1 MSRASRRAM
10 MAAASSGGGGGV
22 TCDASLTGDNPEL
35 DILGG
40 AFAWT
45 PFENISSNVAS
56 TDANEGRGVRLP
68 EFVASE
74 FSGPREIEFSITAS
88 AGSFFML
95 VEEDGGNEFG
105 YFQTDGIDGDLLTLK
120 VVPGDDIYFAVNGS
134 FQSAGVYSL
143 GNTFYP
149 LFINSGVIS
158 GDPAGPMEVQ
168 AFASAEGQTHTTTND
183 WCGNAI

>member
-1 MSRASRRAM
+1 M

-22 TCDASLTGDNPEL
+22 TCSASLTGDNPDL
-35 DILGG
+35 SVIGG
-40 AFAWT
+40 SSAWT

-56 TDANEGRGVRLP
+56 TELSETRDVRIP
-68 EFVASE
+68 EFVASG
-74 FSGPREIEFSITAS
+74 FGGPREIEFSITAS

-95 VEEDGGNEFG
+95 VEVDGGNEFG

-120 VVPGDDIYFAVNGS
+120 VVPGDDLYFAVNGS
-134 FQSAGVYSL
+134 FQNAGVYSL

-149 LFINSGVIS
+149 LFINEGAIS

-168 AFASAEGQTHTTTND
+168 AFASGEDQTHTTTND